1 MLGRRIASRGGQ
13 VVTTALALL
22 VACVLAGCAVDRS
35 DSSESAVETTA
46 EITEETAPPTT
57 GEPQIAQSIYR
68 VKANRCASPEN
79 SWTTGFAID
88 SQTIVT
94 VAHALISTL
103 GVTVIDADDVEH
115 AVEIA
120 YVDDE
125 KDIALL
131 RLVEGSAEAVAVAG
145 AEASGDVWIVTFKQ
159 KDEHPVVR
167 PASVLALL
175 EVTMEGQ
182 GARDAI
188 KLTADISVGD
198 SGGPVVNSSGELLGM
213 IFATTIDEQTGW
225 AIAEP
230 EVSRAL
236 DLKNANRPE
245 VVPPACTSDPTD
257 PEEPAAEDQESASP
271 GNESN

>member
-1 MLGRRIASRGGQ
+1 M
-13 VVTTALALL
+13 
-22 VACVLAGCAVDRS
+22 
-35 DSSESAVETTA
+35 ETTA